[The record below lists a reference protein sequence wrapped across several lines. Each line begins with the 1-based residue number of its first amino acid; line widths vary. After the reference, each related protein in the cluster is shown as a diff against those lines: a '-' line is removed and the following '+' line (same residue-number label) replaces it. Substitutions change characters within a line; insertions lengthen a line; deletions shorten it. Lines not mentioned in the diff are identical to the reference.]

1 MASFHRWLIAA
12 EKKKI
17 KNEKTNPECR
27 TEFKMKA
34 PKFEKKKQPGHKP
47 DVT

>member
-1 MASFHRWLIAA
+1 MASFHRWLITAG
-12 EKKKI
+12 KKK
-17 KNEKTNPECR
+17 EKTNPECC

-34 PKFEKKKQPGHKP
+34 PKFEKKKHPGCKP